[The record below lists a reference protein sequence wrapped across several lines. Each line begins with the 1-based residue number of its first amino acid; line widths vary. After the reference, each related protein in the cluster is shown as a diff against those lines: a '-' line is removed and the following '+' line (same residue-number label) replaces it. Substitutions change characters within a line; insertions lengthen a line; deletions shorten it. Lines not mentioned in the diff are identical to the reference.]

1 MTQKI
6 VNKKVKGCPICQNT
20 YVSSIVDPLI
30 FSCQVRLK
38 DLVVNLET
46 RDIYL
51 DEDVLKEHW
60 SHVFAMDE
68 DDALSAV
75 LTIDPEATNLQSVK
89 KTLAKIEI
97 VENNML
103 ISGQEDN
110 KLFLDLL
117 KRKQEFLTL
126 KAKLEGEINENVSIT
141 IPEWIK
147 KVPPKTID
155 VEYRDVLPESTD

>member
-1 MTQKI
+1 
-6 VNKKVKGCPICQNT
+6 
-20 YVSSIVDPLI
+20 
-30 FSCQVRLK
+30 
-38 DLVVNLET
+38 
-46 RDIYL
+46 
-51 DEDVLKEHW
+51 
-60 SHVFAMDE
+60 MDE